1 MWRILQHDHA
11 QDYVIATGTTM
22 SLEEFL
28 KTAFEGAS
36 LHWQDHVVQDPSLYR
51 PTDLAIGRADP
62 SKAEKIL
69 HWQESTRGIDVVKK
83 MYQSI

>member
-1 MWRILQHDHA
+1 
-11 QDYVIATGTTM
+11 V
-22 SLEEFL
+22 
-28 KTAFEGAS
+28 KTAFEEVN
-36 LHWQDHVVQDPSLYR
+36 LNWQDHVIQDSSLFR

-69 HWQESTRGIDVVKK
+69 HWQASTCGVDVVKK

>member
-1 MWRILQHDHA
+1 MLQQDQA

-22 SLEEFL
+22 TLEEFV
-28 KTAFEGAS
+28 KAAFDEAG
-36 LHWQDHVVQDPSLYR
+36 LNWQDYVIQDPSLFR

-62 SKAEKIL
+62 HKAEKML
-69 HWQESTRGIDVVKK
+69 DWQASTRGIDVVKK